1 VAKHPNNFAVSRGGD
16 CYALTSE
23 MNEMQLFPR
32 AALIGSACLV
42 AFACGGSNSNQPPPT
57 AATQYPQPPG
67 QYPQTQYPGTQYPA
81 TQYPAAP
88 QPIATVGQAQ
98 PLPAPGVPVA
108 PVPNDPITT
117 VDLGYLR
124 GQAQSLLNELVATL
138 PAPQQSRVA
147 GIPLVVDSTVG
158 DVNAFATCTSSG
170 HAAMAITDGL
180 LDIEAH
186 LSQARA
192 IDETFGSHK
201 LNDYINLIV
210 QKQQPKQ
217 PIVQPPPGF
226 FDPMQQMDG
235 RKVARQH
242 QLLEEQIGF
251 VLGHEL
257 AHHYLGHLP
266 CTSAGQLPLAELGQ
280 ALSGA
285 VPLFNQPNEIAADAS
300 GTNTLLTMGFRRQG
314 YHLTEGGALITM
326 QFFAGL
332 EQFSAGALLFAFE
345 STHPPAVL
353 RSPIIQQTAAAW
365 RLTGGRG
372 LPYLL

>member
-1 VAKHPNNFAVSRGGD
+1 MSMRIIFQRVMFVPCFAS
-16 CYALTSE
+16 ALAIACSS
-23 MNEMQLFPR
+23 
-32 AALIGSACLV
+32 GSSQTTYPA
-42 AFACGGSNSNQPPPT
+42 
-57 AATQYPQPPG
+57 QYPQQAAPAPGTVAAPPG
-67 QYPQTQYPGTQYPA
+67 SVP
-81 TQYPAAP
+81 
-88 QPIATVGQAQ
+88 VGQAA
-98 PLPAPGVPVA
+98 PLPAPGVVVLPV
-108 PVPNDPITT
+108 VNDPINLT
-117 VDLGYLR
+117 DLTYLR

-138 PAPQQSRVA
+138 PPPQQSRVA
-147 GIPLVVDSTVG
+147 GIPLVVDSTPG
-158 DVNAFATCTSSG
+158 DVNAFATCTSGG

-192 IDETFGSHK
+192 TDETFGTHK
-201 LNDYINLIV
+201 LADYIQLIV
-210 QKQQPKQ
+210 QNQRAKQ
-217 PIVQPPPGF
+217 PIVQPPVGF
-226 FDPMQQMDG
+226 FDPTQQADG

-280 ALSGA
+280 ALSGT

-300 GTNTLLTMGFRRQG
+300 GTNTILTMGFRRTG

-332 EQFSAGALLFAFE
+332 EQFSAADVLFTFQN
-345 STHPPAVL
+345 THPPALL
-353 RSPIIQQTAAAW
+353 RAPIIQQTAAAW
-365 RLTGGRG
+365 KLTGGRG
-372 LPYLL
+372 LPYLF

>member
-1 VAKHPNNFAVSRGGD
+1 MR
-16 CYALTSE
+16 TS
-23 MNEMQLFPR
+23 LR
-32 AALIGSACLV
+32 SIAGTALV
-42 AFACGGSNSNQPPPT
+42 ALAGAIAACGSSNSNNTQPTYPN
-57 AATQYPQPPG
+57 QYPPGAPPG
-67 QYPQTQYPGTQYPA
+67 ATAPAQYPTQPGV
-81 TQYPAAP
+81 
-88 QPIATVGQAQ
+88 IATAGQAQ
-98 PLPAPGVPVA
+98 ALPAPGVPV
-108 PVPNDPITT
+108 PPMPNDPITL

-138 PAPQQSRVA
+138 PPPQQARVA
-147 GIPLVVDSTVG
+147 GIPLVVDSTIG
-158 DVNAFATCTSSG
+158 AVNAFATCTSSG

-192 IDETFGSHK
+192 TDEIFGTHK
-201 LNDYINLIV
+201 LNDYIQLIV
-210 QKQQPKQ
+210 QKQQPNQ
-217 PIVQPPPGF
+217 AIVEPPPGF
-226 FDPMQQMDG
+226 FDPTQQMDG
-235 RKVARQH
+235 RKVTRQH

-332 EQFSAGALLFAFE
+332 EQFSASALLFAFE
-345 STHPPAVL
+345 NTHPPAVI
-353 RSPIIQQTAAAW
+353 RAPIIQQTAAAW
-365 RLTGGRG
+365 KLTGGAG

>member
-1 VAKHPNNFAVSRGGD
+1 MTLSIPCLRRAELVACA
-16 CYALTSE
+16 
-23 MNEMQLFPR
+23 
-32 AALIGSACLV
+32 AALVL
-42 AFACGGSNSNQPPPT
+42 ACGSSSSSSPPPT
-57 AATQYPQPPG
+57 YATQYPQPATPG
-67 QYPQTQYPGTQYPA
+67 PYPVAAQPGVTA
-81 TQYPAAP
+81 
-88 QPIATVGQAQ
+88 VGQAA
-98 PLPAPGVPVA
+98 PLPAPGVIVA
-108 PVPNDPITT
+108 PVPNDPINGI
-117 VDLGYLR
+117 DLGYLR

-138 PAPQQSRVA
+138 PAAQQSRVA

-158 DVNAFATCTSSG
+158 DVNAFATCTSGG
-170 HAAMAITDGL
+170 HAAMAVTDGL

-192 IDETFGSHK
+192 TDETFGSRK
-201 LNDYINLIV
+201 LNDYIQLIV
-210 QKQQPKQ
+210 RNQRPKQ

-226 FDPMQQMDG
+226 FDPTQQMDG

-242 QLLEEQIGF
+242 QLLEEQIAF

-280 ALSGA
+280 ALSGT

-300 GTNTLLTMGFRRQG
+300 GTNTLLTMGFRRAG

-332 EQFSAGALLFAFE
+332 EQFNVGALLFAFE
-345 STHPPAVL
+345 NDHPPAVL

-365 RLTGGRG
+365 KLTGGAG
-372 LPYLL
+372 LPYLF

>member
-1 VAKHPNNFAVSRGGD
+1 MPVKSPCFRASWAARWLPALFLAV
-16 CYALTSE
+16 
-23 MNEMQLFPR
+23 P
-32 AALIGSACLV
+32 
-42 AFACGGSNSNQPPPT
+42 ACGGGSSNSAQP
-57 AATQYPQPPG
+57 AYPAQPAQPG
-67 QYPQTQYPGTQYPA
+67 QPGGSLPA
-81 TQYPAAP
+81 TQPAGTFP
-88 QPIATVGQAQ
+88 VGQAA
-98 PLPAPGVPVA
+98 PLPAPGVVVM
-108 PVPNDPITT
+108 PVPNDPINLTD
-117 VDLGYLR
+117 VSYLR

-138 PAPQQSRVA
+138 PPPQQSRVA

-192 IDETFGSHK
+192 TDETFGTHK
-201 LNDYINLIV
+201 LADYIQLIV
-210 QKQQPKQ
+210 QRQQPNR
-217 PIVQPPPGF
+217 PIVQPPAGF
-226 FDPMQQMDG
+226 FDPTQQADG

-242 QLLEEQIGF
+242 QLLEEQIAF

-257 AHHYLGHLP
+257 AHHYLGNLP

-280 ALSGA
+280 ALSGT

-300 GTNTLLTMGFRRQG
+300 GTNTLLTMGFRRSG

-332 EQFSAGALLFAFE
+332 EQFSAAQLLFAFQND
-345 STHPPAVL
+345 HPPAL
-353 RSPIIQQTAAAW
+353 IRTPIIQQTAAAW

-372 LPYLL
+372 LPYLF

>member
-1 VAKHPNNFAVSRGGD
+1 MS
-16 CYALTSE
+16 
-23 MNEMQLFPR
+23 PR
-32 AALIGSACLV
+32 ALGRPSRFVFCFVFALAALPGLACK
-42 AFACGGSNSNQPPPT
+42 NSSQASYPT
-57 AATQYPQPPG
+57 TVQQFPQQPQPAG
-67 QYPQTQYPGTQYPA
+67 
-81 TQYPAAP
+81 AAP
-88 QPIATVGQAQ
+88 VATAPGVQPTSPVAAGQSAA
-98 PLPAPGVPVA
+98 LPAPGVPVA
-108 PVPNDPITT
+108 PAVNDPINAT
-117 VDLGYLR
+117 DLTFLR

-138 PAPQQSRVA
+138 PAPQQQRVA

-158 DVNAFATCTSSG
+158 DVNAFASCTSSG

-192 IDETFGSHK
+192 TDELFGTHK
-201 LNDYINLIV
+201 LNDYIQLIV
-210 QKQQPKQ
+210 QQQKPNR
-217 PIVQPPPGF
+217 PIVQPPLGF
-226 FDPMQQMDG
+226 FDPTQQVDG
-235 RKVARQH
+235 RKVLRQH

-266 CTSAGQLPLAELGQ
+266 CTSAGQLPIAELGQ
-280 ALSGA
+280 VLSGT
-285 VPLFNQPNEIAADAS
+285 VPLFNQPNEIAADGA
-300 GTNTLLTMGFRRQG
+300 GTNTLLTMGFRRSG

-332 EQFSAGALLFAFE
+332 EQFSAGSLIFAFQN
-345 STHPPAVL
+345 SHPPAVI

-372 LPYLL
+372 LPYLI

>member
-1 VAKHPNNFAVSRGGD
+1 MTVKRPYFR
-16 CYALTSE
+16 TS
-23 MNEMQLFPR
+23 
-32 AALIGSACLV
+32 LV
-42 AFACGGSNSNQPPPT
+42 AFSIATLAVGCGGSSSQ
-57 AATQYPQPPG
+57 ASYP
-67 QYPQTQYPGTQYPA
+67 
-81 TQYPAAP
+81 AP
-88 QPIATVGQAQ
+88 QPAQPVQPGAPVPAQPVQPGAAYPVGQAA
-98 PLPAPGVPVA
+98 PLPAPGVPVL
-108 PVPNDPITT
+108 PVPNDPINTT
-117 VDLGYLR
+117 DLGYLR
-124 GQAQSLLNELVATL
+124 GEAQSLLNELVATL

-147 GIPLVVDSTVG
+147 GIPLVVDSTQG

-192 IDETFGSHK
+192 TDEIFGTHK
-201 LNDYINLIV
+201 LTDYIQLIV
-210 QKQQPKQ
+210 QNQQPKA

-226 FDPMQQMDG
+226 FDPTQQADG

-257 AHHYLGHLP
+257 AHHYMGNLP

-280 ALSGA
+280 ALSGS
-285 VPLFNQPNEIAADAS
+285 VPLFNQPNEIAADTS
-300 GTNTLLTMGFRRQG
+300 GTNTLLTMGFRRTG

-332 EQFSAGALLFAFE
+332 EQFSAAALLFAFQND
-345 STHPPAVL
+345 HPPAVI
-353 RSPIIQQTAAAW
+353 RTPIIQQTAAAW

-372 LPYLL
+372 LPYLI

>member
-1 VAKHPNNFAVSRGGD
+1 MRSLSIAFLAPLVRCSLPCVA
-16 CYALTSE
+16 
-23 MNEMQLFPR
+23 
-32 AALIGSACLV
+32 AALSIACSSGS
-42 AFACGGSNSNQPPPT
+42 S
-57 AATQYPQPPG
+57 ATTYPAQYPQQPAPAQG
-67 QYPQTQYPGTQYPA
+67 ATA
-81 TQYPAAP
+81 TQPGV
-88 QPIATVGQAQ
+88 VGQAA
-98 PLPAPGVPVA
+98 PLPAPGVVVVPV
-108 PVPNDPITT
+108 VNDPINLN
-117 VDLGYLR
+117 DLTYLR

-147 GIPLVVDSTVG
+147 GIPLIVDSTPG

-180 LDIEAH
+180 LDIEGH

-192 IDETFGSHK
+192 TDETFGTHK
-201 LNDYINLIV
+201 LTDYINLIV
-210 QKQQPKQ
+210 ANQRANQ
-217 PIVQPPPGF
+217 PIVQPPVGF
-226 FDPMQQMDG
+226 FDPTQQADG

-280 ALSGA
+280 ALSGT

-300 GTNTLLTMGFRRQG
+300 GTNTLLTMGFRRTG
-314 YHLTEGGALITM
+314 YHLTEGGALVTM

-332 EQFSAGALLFAFE
+332 EQFSAAGLIFAFQN
-345 STHPPAVL
+345 SHPPAVI

-372 LPYLL
+372 LPYLF

>member
-1 VAKHPNNFAVSRGGD
+1 MRSPSFRSSLA
-16 CYALTSE
+16 
-23 MNEMQLFPR
+23 
-32 AALIGSACLV
+32 ACLLV
-42 AFACGGSNSNQPPPT
+42 APTFVLACSSGSS
-57 AATQYPQPPG
+57 
-67 QYPQTQYPGTQYPA
+67 QTQYPAQYPQQTA
-81 TQYPAAP
+81 PGQVTPTQPTGTVP
-88 QPIATVGQAQ
+88 VGQAA
-98 PLPAPGVPVA
+98 PLPAPGVPVL
-108 PVPNDPITT
+108 PVVNDPID
-117 VDLGYLR
+117 VIDLGYLR

-138 PAPQQSRVA
+138 PPPQQQRVA
-147 GIPLVVDSTVG
+147 GIPLVVDSTQG
-158 DVNAFATCTSSG
+158 DVNAFATCTSGG

-186 LSQARA
+186 LSSARA
-192 IDETFGSHK
+192 TDETFVTHK
-201 LNDYINLIV
+201 LSDYIQLIV
-210 QKQQPKQ
+210 RNQRPNQ
-217 PIVQPPPGF
+217 PIVQPPLGF
-226 FDPMQQMDG
+226 FDPTQVADG

-280 ALSGA
+280 ALSGT

-300 GTNTLLTMGFRRQG
+300 GTNTLMTMGARRTG

-332 EQFSAGALLFAFE
+332 EQFGAADLLFAFQ
-345 STHPPAVL
+345 SSHPPAVI
-353 RSPIIQQTAAAW
+353 RAPIIQQTVAAW

-372 LPYLL
+372 LPYLF

>member
-1 VAKHPNNFAVSRGGD
+1 VPLLLGCVS
-16 CYALTSE
+16 ALVLGCNSGTS
-23 MNEMQLFPR
+23 
-32 AALIGSACLV
+32 
-42 AFACGGSNSNQPPPT
+42 SNPPPT
-57 AATQYPQPPG
+57 YPSQYPQQSAP
-67 QYPQTQYPGTQYPA
+67 YPG
-81 TQYPAAP
+81 AP
-88 QPIATVGQAQ
+88 QQATGQPAVGQAA
-98 PLPAPGVPVA
+98 PLPPPGVAVA
-108 PVPNDPITT
+108 PVPNDPITV

-186 LSQARA
+186 LAQARA
-192 IDETFGSHK
+192 TDETFGSHK
-201 LNDYINLIV
+201 LNDYIQLIV

-226 FDPMQQMDG
+226 FDPGQQMDG

-285 VPLFNQPNEIAADAS
+285 VPLFNQPNEVAADAS
-300 GTNTLLTMGFRRQG
+300 GTNTLLTMGFRRPG

-332 EQFSAGALLFAFE
+332 EQFSASALLFAFE
-345 STHPPAVL
+345 NTHPPAVL
-353 RSPIIQQTAAAW
+353 RAPVIQQTAAAW
-365 RLTGGRG
+365 KLTGGAG
-372 LPYLL
+372 LPYLF

>member
-1 VAKHPNNFAVSRGGD
+1 MTLKIPCLQKSLASICA
-16 CYALTSE
+16 CAL
-23 MNEMQLFPR
+23 
-32 AALIGSACLV
+32 ALGCGSAS
-42 AFACGGSNSNQPPPT
+42 GSNAPPASP
-57 AATQYPQPPG
+57 AQYPAQNPGPPSAPG
-67 QYPQTQYPGTQYPA
+67 QYPAAAQPSAAQPGT
-81 TQYPAAP
+81 TS
-88 QPIATVGQAQ
+88 VGQAP
-98 PLPAPGVPVA
+98 PLPAPGVVVA
-108 PVPNDPITT
+108 PVPNDPISN

-124 GQAQSLLNELVATL
+124 GEAQSLLNELVATL
-138 PAPQQSRVA
+138 PPPQQARVA

-186 LSQARA
+186 LAQSRA
-192 IDETFGSHK
+192 TDETFGTHK
-201 LNDYINLIV
+201 LNDYIQLIA
-210 QKQQPKQ
+210 KNQQPKQ
-217 PIVQPPPGF
+217 PIVEPPAGF

-300 GTNTLLTMGFRRQG
+300 GTNTLLTMGFRRTG

-332 EQFSAGALLFAFE
+332 EQFSASALLFAFE
-345 STHPPAVL
+345 NTHPPAVL

-365 RLTGGRG
+365 KLTGGAG
-372 LPYLL
+372 LPYLF

>member
-1 VAKHPNNFAVSRGGD
+1 MTENSRCLRATVVG
-16 CYALTSE
+16 CACALV
-23 MNEMQLFPR
+23 L
-32 AALIGSACLV
+32 G
-42 AFACGGSNSNQPPPT
+42 CGGASNSAPQSTYP
-57 AATQYPQPPG
+57 TQYPQ
-67 QYPQTQYPGTQYPA
+67 QVPA
-81 TQYPAAP
+81 PAAAP
-88 QPIATVGQAQ
+88 GVAQPTPIGQAA
-98 PLPAPGVPVA
+98 PLPAPGVLVA
-108 PVPNDPITT
+108 PVPNDPITI
-117 VDLGYLR
+117 VDLGFLR
-124 GQAQSLLNELVATL
+124 GEAQSLLNELVATL
-138 PAPQQSRVA
+138 PAPQQARVA
-147 GIPLVVDSTVG
+147 GIPLIVDSTVG

-192 IDETFGSHK
+192 TDETFGTHK
-201 LNDYINLIV
+201 LSDYIQLIV
-210 QKQQPKQ
+210 QNQQPKQ

-226 FDPMQQMDG
+226 FDPTQQMDG

-257 AHHYLGHLP
+257 SHHYLGHLP

-300 GTNTLLTMGFRRQG
+300 GTNTLLTMGFRRPG

-332 EQFSAGALLFAFE
+332 EQFSASALLFAFE
-345 STHPPAVL
+345 NTHPPAVI
-353 RSPIIQQTAAAW
+353 RAPIIQQTAAAW
-365 RLTGGRG
+365 KLTGGAG
-372 LPYLL
+372 LPYLF

>member
-1 VAKHPNNFAVSRGGD
+1 MPVNCPYFRARWAARVLPVVA
-16 CYALTSE
+16 L
-23 MNEMQLFPR
+23 
-32 AALIGSACLV
+32 
-42 AFACGGSNSNQPPPT
+42 AFFGCGGSTSNSAQPAYPT
-57 AATQYPQPPG
+57 QPAQPAQPAATFP
-67 QYPQTQYPGTQYPA
+67 
-81 TQYPAAP
+81 
-88 QPIATVGQAQ
+88 VGQAAPSVGQ
-98 PLPAPGVPVA
+98 AAPLPAPGAVVVPVA
-108 PVPNDPITT
+108 NDPINL
-117 VDLGYLR
+117 VDLSYLR

-138 PAPQQSRVA
+138 PPPQQSRVA

-192 IDETFGSHK
+192 TDEIFGTHK
-201 LNDYINLIV
+201 LADYIQLIV
-210 QKQQPKQ
+210 QRQQPNR

-226 FDPMQQMDG
+226 FEPTQQIDG

-257 AHHYLGHLP
+257 AHHYMGNLP

-280 ALSGA
+280 ALSGT

-300 GTNTLLTMGFRRQG
+300 GTNTLLTMGFRRSG

-332 EQFSAGALLFAFE
+332 EQFSAAQLLFAFQND
-345 STHPPAVL
+345 HPPALV
-353 RSPIIQQTAAAW
+353 RTPIIQQTAAAW

-372 LPYLL
+372 LPYLF

>member
-1 VAKHPNNFAVSRGGD
+1 MSPRVLGRPSRFVSCFVFA
-16 CYALTSE
+16 L
-23 MNEMQLFPR
+23 
-32 AALIGSACLV
+32 AALPGLGCK
-42 AFACGGSNSNQPPPT
+42 NSSQASYPT
-57 AATQYPQPPG
+57 TVQQFPQQPQPAG
-67 QYPQTQYPGTQYPA
+67 
-81 TQYPAAP
+81 AAP
-88 QPIATVGQAQ
+88 VATAPGVQPTSPAPAGQSAA
-98 PLPAPGVPVA
+98 LPAPGVPVA
-108 PVPNDPITT
+108 PAVNDPINAT
-117 VDLGYLR
+117 DLTFLR

-138 PAPQQSRVA
+138 PAPQQQRVA

-158 DVNAFATCTSSG
+158 DVNAFASCTSSG

-192 IDETFGSHK
+192 TDEIFGTHK
-201 LNDYINLIV
+201 LNDYIQLIV
-210 QKQQPKQ
+210 QQQKPNR
-217 PIVQPPPGF
+217 PIVQPPLGF
-226 FDPMQQMDG
+226 FDPTQQVDG
-235 RKVARQH
+235 RKVLRQH

-266 CTSAGQLPLAELGQ
+266 CTSAGQLPIAELGQ
-280 ALSGA
+280 VLSGS
-285 VPLFNQPNEIAADAS
+285 VPLFNQPNEIAADGS
-300 GTNTLLTMGFRRQG
+300 GTNTLLTMGFRRSG

-332 EQFSAGALLFAFE
+332 EQFSAGSLIFGFQN
-345 STHPPAVL
+345 SHPPAVI

-372 LPYLL
+372 LPYLI

>member
-1 VAKHPNNFAVSRGGD
+1 V
-16 CYALTSE
+16 L
-23 MNEMQLFPR
+23 
-32 AALIGSACLV
+32 
-42 AFACGGSNSNQPPPT
+42 
-57 AATQYPQPPG
+57 
-67 QYPQTQYPGTQYPA
+67 
-81 TQYPAAP
+81 
-88 QPIATVGQAQ
+88 
-98 PLPAPGVPVA
+98 
-108 PVPNDPITT
+108 PVPNDPINIT
-117 VDLGYLR
+117 DLVYLR
-124 GQAQSLLNELVATL
+124 GEAQSLLNELVATL

-147 GIPLVVDSTVG
+147 GIPLVVDSTQG

-192 IDETFGSHK
+192 TDELFGTHK
-201 LNDYINLIV
+201 LTDYIQLIV
-210 QKQQPKQ
+210 QTQQPKQ

-226 FDPMQQMDG
+226 FDPTQQADG

-257 AHHYLGHLP
+257 AHHYLGNLP

-280 ALSGA
+280 ALSGT

-300 GTNTLLTMGFRRQG
+300 GTNTVLTMGFRRTG

-332 EQFSAGALLFAFE
+332 EQFSAAALLFAFQND
-345 STHPPAVL
+345 HPPAVV
-353 RSPIIQQTAAAW
+353 RVPIIQQTAAAW

-372 LPYLL
+372 LPYLF

>member
-1 VAKHPNNFAVSRGGD
+1 MTLSIPWLRRAE
-16 CYALTSE
+16 LTTCA
-23 MNEMQLFPR
+23 
-32 AALIGSACLV
+32 AALVL
-42 AFACGGSNSNQPPPT
+42 ACGGSGSSSPPPT
-57 AATQYPQPPG
+57 YATQYPQPGAPG
-67 QYPQTQYPGTQYPA
+67 PTPVA
-81 TQYPAAP
+81 TQPT
-88 QPIATVGQAQ
+88 ATAVGQAA
-98 PLPAPGVPVA
+98 PLPAPGVIVA
-108 PVPNDPITT
+108 PVPNDPINAI
-117 VDLGYLR
+117 DLGYLR

-138 PAPQQSRVA
+138 PAAQQSRVA

-170 HAAMAITDGL
+170 HAAMAVTDGL

-192 IDETFGSHK
+192 TDETFGSRK
-201 LNDYINLIV
+201 LNDYIQLIV
-210 QKQQPKQ
+210 RNQRPKQ

-226 FDPMQQMDG
+226 FDPTQQMDG

-280 ALSGA
+280 ALSGT

-300 GTNTLLTMGFRRQG
+300 GTNTLLTMGFRRAG

-332 EQFSAGALLFAFE
+332 EQFNVGALLFAFE
-345 STHPPAVL
+345 NDHPPAVL

-365 RLTGGRG
+365 KLTGGAG
-372 LPYLL
+372 LPYLF

>member
-1 VAKHPNNFAVSRGGD
+1 MLLEMSTRFLGFRSNVIASFAIASSVLPG
-16 CYALTSE
+16 
-23 MNEMQLFPR
+23 
-32 AALIGSACLV
+32 
-42 AFACGGSNSNQPPPT
+42 FACSSGSSQTGYP
-57 AATQYPQPPG
+57 AQYPQPTQPG
-67 QYPQTQYPGTQYPA
+67 QPP
-81 TQYPAAP
+81 PAALP
-88 QPIATVGQAQ
+88 GQVASPLPAGQ
-98 PLPAPGVPVA
+98 SAPLPAPGVAMLPV
-108 PVPNDPITT
+108 VNDPINA

-138 PAPQQSRVA
+138 PSPQQQRVA
-147 GIPLVVDSTVG
+147 GIPLVVDSTPG

-192 IDETFGSHK
+192 TDETFGSHK
-201 LNDYINLIV
+201 LTDYIQLIV
-210 QKQQPKQ
+210 QQQRPNR
-217 PIVQPPPGF
+217 PIVQPPAGF
-226 FDPMQQMDG
+226 FDPTQQVDG
-235 RKVARQH
+235 RKVLRQH

-280 ALSGA
+280 ALSGT

-300 GTNTLLTMGFRRQG
+300 GTNTLMTMGFRRPG
-314 YHLTEGGALITM
+314 YHLNEGGALITM

-332 EQFSAGALLFAFE
+332 EQFSAAGLIFAFQN
-345 STHPPAVL
+345 THPPAVI
-353 RSPIIQQTAAAW
+353 RAPIIQQTVAAW
-365 RLTGGRG
+365 KLTGGRG
-372 LPYLL
+372 LPYLF